1 MGTDGTPIIP
11 NGKITNAMLATPPA
25 AGNASYARVTGS
37 NAINTGQTLV
47 NIPGLSVA
55 LLPNATY
62 EFEAV
67 LSVQSSSNT
76 GITYAVNYSAAGA
89 TVEAQISGTLTAT
102 TKRSDRIN
110 ALNVS
115 TPAYVTVA
123 ATGGITIKGVIVTGA
138 NAGNLTIS
146 NAKTTSGTATTFIN
160 SLVKATR
167 II

>member
-1 MGTDGTPIIP
+1 
-11 NGKITNAMLATPPA
+11 MLATPPA

-76 GITYAVNYSAAGA
+76 GITYGVNYSAAGA